1 MSTRGRRPK
10 PTAVKEL
17 AGNPGHR
24 PLNASEPQPR
34 ASRARTPRGL
44 GDEGGRFWR
53 KYAPALAALGVLTEV
68 DEPALR
74 MAAEHFEL
82 ALRAATE
89 LREGVMIPAE
99 TGVGPT
105 QRVLTGL
112 LMEDAD
118 GNLRKNPLLQVLRD
132 QSAALRS
139 YLTEFGMTPAARSKL
154 HVEIAEQLSM
164 ADILFGD
171 ALETPEPAER
181 AERDA

>member
-34 ASRARTPRGL
+34 ASRATTPRGL
-44 GDEGGRFWR
+44 GAEGGRFWR

-82 ALRAATE
+82 ALRAAKE
-89 LREGVMIPAE
+89 LRQGVVIPSHD
-99 TGVGPT
+99 GT
-105 QRVLTGL
+105 QEATIQTGL

-171 ALETPEPAER
+171 ALETPAEAEQAER
-181 AERDA
+181 AD

>member
-1 MSTRGRRPK
+1 MSSRGRRPK

-17 AGNPGHR
+17 EGNPGHR

-34 ASRARTPRGL
+34 ASRAQTPRGL
-44 GDEGGRFWR
+44 GAEGGRFWR

-82 ALRAATE
+82 ALRAAKE
-89 LREGVMIPAE
+89 LRQGVVIPSND
-99 TGVGPT
+99 GT
-105 QRVLTGL
+105 QEATVQTGL
-112 LMEDAD
+112 LIEDAD

-171 ALETPEPAER
+171 ALETPAE
-181 AERDA
+181 AEQAARDA

>member
-1 MSTRGRRPK
+1 M
-10 PTAVKEL
+10 
-17 AGNPGHR
+17 
-24 PLNASEPQPR
+24 
-34 ASRARTPRGL
+34 
-44 GDEGGRFWR
+44 
-53 KYAPALAALGVLTEV
+53 LTEV

-82 ALRAATE
+82 ALRAAKE
-89 LREGVMIPAE
+89 LRQGVVIPSAD
-99 TGVGPT
+99 GT
-105 QRVLTGL
+105 QAATVQTGL

-171 ALETPEPAER
+171 ALTEAPEPAER
-181 AERDA
+181 EHDA

>member
-34 ASRARTPRGL
+34 VSRARTPNGL
-44 GDEGGRFWR
+44 GVDGGKFWR
-53 KYAPALAALGVLTEV
+53 RYAPALSALGVLTEV

-82 ALRAATE
+82 ALRAARE
-89 LREGVMIPAE
+89 LRQGVIIPSR
-99 TGVGPT
+99 TGEADGVI
-105 QRVLTGL
+105 LTGL

-171 ALETPEPAER
+171 ALTEAPVD
-181 AERDA
+181 AERDRDA